1 MKKNEMLLSVTLVTI
16 ISYTIVFKLLS
27 KMNTNQITTI
37 EMKTCSKCET
47 DKPLTDFAN
56 NKCSTATHDSDGNRL
71 IRPECKDC
79 TKREASDRK
88 KAYVQAGKPG
98 YPPAGT
104 GCEICA
110 KPGTSRFPILRF
122 DHNHET
128 LAHRGWLC
136 DKCNRSLGCLG
147 DDVASIVKVL
157 NYLNKSEK
165 KTLAINEDGEIKI
178 V

>member
-1 MKKNEMLLSVTLVTI
+1 METETEPVKPI
-16 ISYTIVFKLLS
+16 IETRI
-27 KMNTNQITTI
+27 
-37 EMKTCSKCET
+37 CSKCEAE
-47 DKPLTDFAN
+47 KPLSEFAN

-79 TKREASDRK
+79 TKREANDRK
-88 KAYVQAGKPG
+88 KAYVQSGKPA

-104 GCEICA
+104 GCDICA

-122 DHNHET
+122 DHDHAT

-147 DDVASIVKVL
+147 DDVTSIIKVL
-157 NYLNKSEK
+157 NYLNKSER
-165 KTLAINEDGEIKI
+165 KTIVVEDGELKI

>member
-1 MKKNEMLLSVTLVTI
+1 MLFVSNVDYK
-16 ISYTIVFKLLS
+16 SYHILLFQTS
-27 KMNTNQITTI
+27 LKMNSEFIITTV

-47 DKPLTDFAN
+47 EKPLTDFAN

-79 TKREASDRK
+79 TKREANDRK
-88 KAYVQAGKPG
+88 KAYVQAGKPE
-98 YPPAGT
+98 YTPAGT
-104 GCEICA
+104 GCDICA

-165 KTLAINEDGEIKI
+165 KTLVIDEDGELKI